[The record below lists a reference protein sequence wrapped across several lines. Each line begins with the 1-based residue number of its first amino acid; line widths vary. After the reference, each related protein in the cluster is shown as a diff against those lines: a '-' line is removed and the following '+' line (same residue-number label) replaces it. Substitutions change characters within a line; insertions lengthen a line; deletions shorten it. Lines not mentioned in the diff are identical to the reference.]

1 MLDSSGSFC
10 NYIIVHPQVQNF
22 FLQKAKIMRKA
33 EEEEERLVDF
43 QVQFQFLGL
52 FTIHME

>member
-52 FTIHME
+52 FTLHME